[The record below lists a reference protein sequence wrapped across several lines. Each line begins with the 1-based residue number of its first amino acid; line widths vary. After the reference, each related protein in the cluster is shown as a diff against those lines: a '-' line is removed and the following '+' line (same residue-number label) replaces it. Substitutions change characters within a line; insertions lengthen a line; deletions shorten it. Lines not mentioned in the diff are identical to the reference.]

1 MFHVCSFAKCDA
13 DERWVSQERKNTNL
27 NELHGKQAGA
37 KETCRQGD
45 AVEKLPKRTDSFN
58 GNKLQDLR
66 LRVDTNLN
74 AVFHEGAT
82 ILQISENVFGE
93 ITEEA
98 AKDAVLD
105 TVADKMLFYLLTS
118 ACKGEL
124 C

>member
-1 MFHVCSFAKCDA
+1 MTPTKGGCPKKG
-13 DERWVSQERKNTNL
+13 RI
-27 NELHGKQAGA
+27 
-37 KETCRQGD
+37 
-45 AVEKLPKRTDSFN
+45 EKLPKRTDSFN

-105 TVADKMLFYLLTS
+105 TVVDKMLFYLLTA